1 MEDCLFCKIS
11 AGSTPAEK
19 VYEDEDFIA
28 FLDIKPV
35 NLGHTL
41 LVPKEHSRNI
51 LDMSDTSLQKTG
63 PLLKKLSAV
72 VKEATQA
79 DGITI
84 GWNNEAAGGQLIF
97 HTHIH
102 IMPRFTNDGH
112 VHWKGKENIS
122 AEEFSQTGTAIR
134 SLLKNNPYL

>member
-1 MEDCLFCKIS
+1 MEDCLFCKII
-11 AGSTPAEK
+11 AGTVPAEK
-19 VYEDEDFIA
+19 VYEDKNFIA

-51 LDMSDTSLQKTG
+51 FDTSDELLSMAG
-63 PLLKKLSAV
+63 PLLKKLSHA
-72 VKEATQA
+72 VKEATKA

-84 GWNNEAAGGQLIF
+84 GWNNEPAGGQLIF

-102 IMPRFTNDGH
+102 VMPRFSNDGH
-112 VHWKGKENIS
+112 VHWKGREDLTPTD
-122 AEEFSQTGTAIR
+122 FSTTASAIR
-134 SLLKNNPYL
+134 SAMQ